1 MFVTQAN
8 FQIPP
13 YQIPNLSDVSA
24 TFDAYIAEQEEDV
37 LRSIMG
43 NLFYEAFVAGLATDP
58 DPIPERWLKLR
69 DGDSFNAVDGLKYK
83 WVGMKKMLT
92 PYIYSQWLRDNY
104 DTLTST
110 GVVVSKNENSDVIN
124 PSLRITR
131 AFNKFSDYVGGDYP
145 YNWLYF
151 PCFGR
156 SYSDTYNTL
165 FEYLYAKHEDFNADV
180 TSGGYTDF
188 NQYLMSEF
196 VYPGKMN
203 IFNI

>member
-24 TFDAYIAEQEEDV
+24 TFDQYIAEQEEDV

-43 NLFYEAFVAGLATDP
+43 NLFYEAFVAGLAL
-58 DPIPERWLKLR
+58 DPIPERWQKLR
-69 DGDSFNAVDGLKYK
+69 DGESFTALDGLKYK
-83 WVGMKKMLT
+83 WVGLTKTLT

-124 PSLRITR
+124 PSLRI
-131 AFNKFSDYVGGDYP
+131 AQSFNKFSGYIGGEYA

-151 PCFGR
+151 PCIGR
-156 SYSDTYNTL
+156 SYSETYNTL

-180 TSGGYTDF
+180 TGGGYGDF
-188 NQYLMSEF
+188 HQYLLREF
-196 VYPGKMN
+196 MPPGKMN